1 MTDSGVSSDRLDLV
15 PMTLKL
21 MEALSRG
28 DLESAQRMVGYRIP
42 PDWPQGM
49 KSVLRFR
56 IIIARA
62 QPKALPLLLRTMVLR
77 ADPTVVVGRIGFHG
91 PVDEDGILEIG
102 YEVFPAYRR
111 QGYAREAVVAM
122 FRWAQGD
129 PAVLRFR
136 VSVSPENEPSRNL
149 VAGLGFIEVDSQWD
163 EEDGQETVFERD
175 AGQISWNP

>member
-49 KSVLRFR
+49 ESVLRFR
-56 IIIARA
+56 IVIARA

-77 ADPTVVVGRIGFHG
+77 ADPTVVVDRL
-91 PVDEDGILEIG
+91 P
-102 YEVFPAYRR
+102 
-111 QGYAREAVVAM
+111 
-122 FRWAQGD
+122 W
-129 PAVLRFR
+129 
-136 VSVSPENEPSRNL
+136 SS
-149 VAGLGFIEVDSQWD
+149 
-163 EEDGQETVFERD
+163 
-175 AGQISWNP
+175 